1 MIRSMTGFGEAS
13 MTSGGAHY
21 FLEVRSL
28 NNKYFKATIRLPEE
42 FQGLEAE
49 LESELRRRLTRG
61 TITLVGKCSE
71 ASASAAY
78 RINQE
83 ALANYV
89 EQVKQV
95 SAGNGAESL
104 RIDLAALLP
113 LPGVLQPPADEEAR
127 LQRARDAFL
136 KLLDQAIQRLMHM
149 REREGRTLVAD
160 LMNHHA
166 LIVDR
171 LARIAE
177 RSPAVVDDYQKRLQQ
192 RIETLLDSARVKV
205 EPADLLKEVAIF
217 AERSDI
223 AEEIA
228 RLGAHMDQFK
238 DLLSGGSKSAGGG
251 PGVASGSVGR
261 TLDFLAQEMLREANT
276 IASKSGDALIS
287 RNIVEIKGAIDRI
300 KEQVQNAE

>member
-13 MTSGGAHY
+13 ATVDGAHY

-28 NNKYFKATIRLPEE
+28 NNKYFKSTIRLPEE

-61 TITLVGKCSE
+61 TITLVGKCSD
-71 ASASAAY
+71 ASGSAAY
-78 RINQE
+78 TINHE
-83 ALANYV
+83 ALGSYV
-89 EQVKQV
+89 EQVKKVPQ
-95 SAGNGAESL
+95 AGDGGAL
-104 RIDLAALLP
+104 RIDLAALLS
-113 LPGVLQPPADEEAR
+113 LPGVLQPPANEEER
-127 LQRARDAFL
+127 LHRARAAFG
-136 KLLDQAIQRLMHM
+136 KLLEQAIGRLIDM
-149 REREGRTLVAD
+149 RALEGRTLVAD
-160 LMNHHA
+160 LMTHHA

-171 LARIAE
+171 LAKIAE

-228 RLGAHMDQFK
+228 RLGAHMDQFR
-238 DLLSGGSKSAGGG
+238 DLLNGSD
-251 PGVASGSVGR
+251 PRPVGR

>member
-13 MTSGGAHY
+13 VNDGGTHY

-28 NNKYFKATIRLPEE
+28 NNKYFKCTIRLPEE
-42 FQGLEAE
+42 YQGLEAE
-49 LESELRRRLTRG
+49 LESELRRKLTRG
-61 TITLVGKCSE
+61 TITLIGKCSE

-89 EQVKQV
+89 EQVRQV
-95 SAGNGAESL
+95 STGNGAEAL

-127 LQRARDAFL
+127 LQKARTAFL
-136 KLLDQAIQRLMHM
+136 KLLEQGIARLVHM
-149 REREGRTLVAD
+149 RELEGRTLVAD
-160 LMNHHA
+160 LMSHHG

-171 LARIAE
+171 LAKIAE
-177 RSPAVVDDYQKRLQQ
+177 RTPAVVDDYQKRLQL

-238 DLLSGGSKSAGGG
+238 DLLGGGDPKKAGGG
-251 PGVASGSVGR
+251 VAGGSVGR

>member
-13 MTSGGAHY
+13 ATVDGAHY

-28 NNKYFKATIRLPEE
+28 NNKYFKSTIRLPEE

-49 LESELRRRLTRG
+49 LEAELRRRLTRG
-61 TITLVGKCSE
+61 TITLVGRCSD
-71 ASASAAY
+71 ASGSAAY
-78 RINQE
+78 TINHQ
-83 ALANYV
+83 ALSSYV
-89 EQVKQV
+89 EQVKKVPQA
-95 SAGNGAESL
+95 SESGGGGL
-104 RIDLAALLP
+104 RVDLAALLG
-113 LPGVLQPPADEEAR
+113 LPGVLQPPADEEQR
-127 LQRARDAFL
+127 LHRARDAFA
-136 KLLDQAIQRLMHM
+136 KLLDQAIGRLIDM
-149 REREGRTLVAD
+149 RALEGRTLVAD
-160 LMNHHA
+160 LMTHHA

-171 LARIAE
+171 LAKIAE
-177 RSPAVVDDYQKRLQQ
+177 RAPAVVDDYQKRLQQ

-205 EPADLLKEVAIF
+205 EPAELLKEVAIF

-228 RLGAHMDQFK
+228 RLSAHMDQFK
-238 DLLSGGSKSAGGG
+238 DLLNGND
-251 PGVASGSVGR
+251 PRPVGR